1 MPQNS
6 RGLLTDPQVNCL
18 FMDKDNRLWI
28 GTRNGLNRFDPV
40 DYDFDAYFPGSDARF
55 MPSNEIHD
63 IHQEP
68 GGRLILFTAAGIYSF
83 DITRESFARIAAT
96 SEKKFTAIAVDA
108 FGTIWGG
115 TEQGILKIRL
125 SRLPVRNFTTLDPG
139 FKLPDDRITAIANG
153 TGNDVYIG
161 YANNSYDIADLN
173 NLTRRN
179 FETLDGSRLINFYP
193 FRDQRFIVLSEHE
206 LEITGSGLSGRTS
219 FSAKFPFVKK
229 SLLQESSLTCMLDD
243 GISSLWLG
251 TAAGLQLI
259 RFDSARHRAIHTFRF
274 GNQNMNIGHVYDIES
289 DTEHNLWLGT
299 ANGLVMYDPNRGSFY
314 RYTPYDKT
322 LLNTEHKKVYTI
334 VAESTDLFLIGTS
347 GGAYKFDV
355 TTREFTALIDDPL
368 FLKSSV
374 RALAVDNSRNVWVG
388 TGTGLYYVIH
398 NTGSSMFFDQREGL
412 VNYAYSAMC
421 KGADRQIFLGG
432 QHGLSVIDLSTI
444 NLITTVSRVVI
455 SGLRIIG
462 SEPQNDRFYGHLPDS
477 LFLPWVRKPIKI
489 DFASMNLSRPEFS
502 KFSYSFGKSGQE
514 PVWHSLGN
522 QNYVVLDPLPPGNYK
537 FMVSED
543 DALSAGPDNATSL
556 VITVDSP
563 KWRSKTAL
571 IVYIIAGILFIAF
584 TMRVLTR
591 RFFNLSKENEQREMF
606 ARQIMMQK
614 EELSLKNKSITD
626 SINYAKRI
634 QTAMLPPY
642 RLFKSFSLH
651 LSFCTCQRILLAAIF
666 TGLTN

>member
-1 MPQNS
+1 MLFFDRLQKAFIEFMPQNS

-388 TGTGLYYVIH
+388 TGQVCIM
-398 NTGSSMFFDQREGL
+398 SSIILAPPCFLTSGKDWSIMRIQPC
-412 VNYAYSAMC
+412 AKA
-421 KGADRQIFLGG
+421 QIG
-432 QHGLSVIDLSTI
+432 
-444 NLITTVSRVVI
+444 
-455 SGLRIIG
+455 
-462 SEPQNDRFYGHLPDS
+462 
-477 LFLPWVRKPIKI
+477 
-489 DFASMNLSRPEFS
+489 
-502 KFSYSFGKSGQE
+502 KFS
-514 PVWHSLGN
+514 W
-522 QNYVVLDPLPPGNYK
+522 VVSMDYQSSIS
-537 FMVSED
+537 V
-543 DALSAGPDNATSL
+543 
-556 VITVDSP
+556 
-563 KWRSKTAL
+563 RST
-571 IVYIIAGILFIAF
+571 
-584 TMRVLTR
+584 
-591 RFFNLSKENEQREMF
+591 
-606 ARQIMMQK
+606 
-614 EELSLKNKSITD
+614 
-626 SINYAKRI
+626 
-634 QTAMLPPY
+634 
-642 RLFKSFSLH
+642 
-651 LSFCTCQRILLAAIF
+651 
-666 TGLTN
+666 